1 MIRKRWIEWP
11 KWTRHNSIII
21 DKSYLDSI
29 FAAKCFQSKAAKV
42 FQKNSNFVLNV
53 KLMLPN
59 MYFTFI

>member
-29 FAAKCFQSKAAKV
+29 FAAKCFQSKVAKSISKK
-42 FQKNSNFVLNV
+42 F
-53 KLMLPN
+53 KLC
-59 MYFTFI
+59 FEC